1 MYTILYIYHIYTI
14 FSDSLN
20 IIHDIGLSL
29 CGAEYCNISVII
41 SMLHS
46 KLKARLS
53 QDKIPFLRNKHFST
67 LKLPN
72 PA

>member
-46 KLKARLS
+46 
-53 QDKIPFLRNKHFST
+53 
-67 LKLPN
+67 
-72 PA
+72 